1 MHLTIGLPSESAPS
15 IRTCI
20 DSSPSSPP
28 SKSSLASLIYMSISD
43 SRASLSSSLKCS
55 IQSIPSSVLP
65 DSKYVRNPPIP
76 ISDTH
81 SFLFLSSAI
90 RILPF
95 GPASHIHSFH
105 RFRLMCTSLTTLL
118 LRRSFARLYIATSV
132 PSKMKLHFAS
142 SG

>member
-1 MHLTIGLPSESAPS
+1 MLWNFNLQIHLTIGLPSESAPS

-95 GPASHIHSFH
+95 GPASHIHTQLSPLPIDVYQPNH
-105 RFRLMCTSLTTLL
+105 PP
-118 LRRSFARLYIATSV
+118 
-132 PSKMKLHFAS
+132 PSSILCPLI
-142 SG
+142 